1 MKSLSFATAAFA
13 LATLSLAPL
22 SATCARAE
30 EQAPAA
36 QPVLVADGVHSPV
49 THLLEVV
56 NAPVLQASKTDTV
69 HGTLAER
76 PSPARPHTDTALG
89 K

>member
-1 MKSLSFATAAFA
+1 MKTLSFVTTVYA
-13 LATLSLAPL
+13 LA
-22 SATCARAE
+22 
-30 EQAPAA
+30 
-36 QPVLVADGVHSPV
+36 VLVALTAARAADAPKPAMIADGVSSPV

-56 NAPVLQASKTDTV
+56 NAPALQASKTDTV

-76 PSPARPHTDTALG
+76 PAPIRKADTAFN

>member
-1 MKSLSFATAAFA
+1 MKILSFATAALA
-13 LATLSLAPL
+13 LATLAVT
-22 SATCARAE
+22 AVGAE

-36 QPVLVADGVHSPV
+36 QPTAIIDGVHSPV

-56 NAPVLQASKTDTV
+56 NAPVLIASKTDTV

-76 PSPARPHTDTALG
+76 PAQVRHTDTALN

>member
-1 MKSLSFATAAFA
+1 MKTLSFATTAYTLAVLAALTA
-13 LATLSLAPL
+13 AHAADAPKT
-22 SATCARAE
+22 AMI
-30 EQAPAA
+30 
-36 QPVLVADGVHSPV
+36 ADGVSSPV

-56 NAPVLQASKTDTV
+56 NAPVLLASQTDTV

-76 PSPARPHTDTALG
+76 PSPARHTDTALG

>member
-1 MKSLSFATAAFA
+1 MKTLSFATAALA
-13 LATLSLAPL
+13 LATLAVTAVS
-22 SATCARAE
+22 AE
-30 EQAPAA
+30 EQAAPAA
-36 QPVLVADGVHSPV
+36 QTAAVIDGVHSPV

-76 PSPARPHTDTALG
+76 PAPIRRTDTALNT

>member
-1 MKSLSFATAAFA
+1 MKTMSFVTAAYA
-13 LATLSLAPL
+13 LA
-22 SATCARAE
+22 
-30 EQAPAA
+30 
-36 QPVLVADGVHSPV
+36 VLVALTAARAADEAKPAMIADGVSSPV
-49 THLLEVV
+49 THLLEVI

-76 PSPARPHTDTALG
+76 PAPVRKTDTALN

>member
-1 MKSLSFATAAFA
+1 MKSMSFAAAAFA
-13 LATLSLAPL
+13 LATLSLAY
-22 SATCARAE
+22 AARAE

-36 QPVLVADGVHSPV
+36 RPVLVADGVHSPV
-49 THLLEVV
+49 THLLEVI

-76 PSPARPHTDTALG
+76 PSPARPHTDTALNG

>member
-1 MKSLSFATAAFA
+1 MKTLSFATAALA
-13 LATLSLAPL
+13 LATLSLAP
-22 SATCARAE
+22 AAGAE

-36 QPVLVADGVHSPV
+36 QPAAMIDGVHSPV
-49 THLLEVV
+49 THLLEVI

-76 PSPARPHTDTALG
+76 PSPARHTDTALNG

>member
-1 MKSLSFATAAFA
+1 MKTLSFVTAAYAFVA
-13 LATLSLAPL
+13 LAALTAAHASDKPK
-22 SATCARAE
+22 
-30 EQAPAA
+30 PAMI
-36 QPVLVADGVHSPV
+36 ADGVSSPV

-56 NAPVLQASKTDTV
+56 NAPVLQTSKTDTV

-76 PSPARPHTDTALG
+76 PAPVRKTDTALN

>member
-1 MKSLSFATAAFA
+1 MKSLSFTAAAFA
-13 LATLSLAPL
+13 LATLSLVA
-22 SATCARAE
+22 ARAE
-30 EQAPAA
+30 EQAAPAA

-56 NAPVLQASKTDTV
+56 NAPVLMTSKTDTV

-76 PSPARPHTDTALG
+76 PSPARHTDTALNT

>member
-1 MKSLSFATAAFA
+1 MKTLSFATTAYAFA
-13 LATLSLAPL
+13 AIVALTV
-22 SATCARAE
+22 
-30 EQAPAA
+30 AA
-36 QPVLVADGVHSPV
+36 QADAPTPEMIADGVSSPV

-76 PSPARPHTDTALG
+76 PAEPRKVDTALN

>member
-13 LATLSLAPL
+13 FAALAVTAVN
-22 SATCARAE
+22 AE
-30 EQAPAA
+30 ERAPAVQSA
-36 QPVLVADGVHSPV
+36 AIIDGVHSPV
-49 THLLEVV
+49 THLLEVT

-76 PSPARPHTDTALG
+76 PAPVRRTDTALNT

>member
-1 MKSLSFATAAFA
+1 MKTLSFATTAYA
-13 LATLSLAPL
+13 LAAIVALTV
-22 SATCARAE
+22 
-30 EQAPAA
+30 AA
-36 QPVLVADGVHSPV
+36 QADAPKPEMIADGVSSPV

-56 NAPVLQASKTDTV
+56 NAPVLQTSKTDTV

-76 PSPARPHTDTALG
+76 PSPVRKTDTAFN

>member
-1 MKSLSFATAAFA
+1 MKTLSFATAGYAFVVLAA
-13 LATLSLAPL
+13 LTA
-22 SATCARAE
+22 ARA
-30 EQAPAA
+30 ADDHKPA
-36 QPVLVADGVHSPV
+36 LLADGVSSPV

-56 NAPVLQASKTDTV
+56 NAPVLLASQTDTV

-76 PSPARPHTDTALG
+76 PSPARHAEAETALG

>member
-1 MKSLSFATAAFA
+1 MKSLSFATAAVA
-13 LATLSLAPL
+13 LATLSLVA
-22 SATCARAE
+22 ARAE

-36 QPVLVADGVHSPV
+36 QPAAMIDGVHSPV
-49 THLLEVV
+49 THLLEVI

-76 PSPARPHTDTALG
+76 PSPARHTDTALNG

>member
-1 MKSLSFATAAFA
+1 MKSSFATAAFA
-13 LATLSLAPL
+13 LAALSLAV
-22 SATCARAE
+22 AARAE

-76 PSPARPHTDTALG
+76 PSPARPHTDTALNR

>member
-1 MKSLSFATAAFA
+1 MKTLSFATAGYAFVVLAA
-13 LATLSLAPL
+13 LTA
-22 SATCARAE
+22 ARA
-30 EQAPAA
+30 ADN
-36 QPVLVADGVHSPV
+36 QPHALIADGVSSPV

-56 NAPVLQASKTDTV
+56 NAPVLQASRTDTV

-76 PSPARPHTDTALG
+76 PSPARHTDTALG